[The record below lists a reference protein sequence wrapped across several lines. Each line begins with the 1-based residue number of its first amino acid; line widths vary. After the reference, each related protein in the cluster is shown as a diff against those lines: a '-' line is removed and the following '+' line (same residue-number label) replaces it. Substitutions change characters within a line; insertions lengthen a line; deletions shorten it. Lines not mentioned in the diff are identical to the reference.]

1 MALTM
6 NEIYEEILKE
16 GGMTPSKKVR
26 QTASRFPDKVAMR
39 YKEYGVWQETTY
51 EEFWKKSNYL
61 SMALKFFQI
70 EKGNSVAIHSENRPE
85 WFIADIGIQSLGAVS
100 VGLYPTNHSGS
111 VDACWSD
118 TPMGRRTA
126 PFHCSHPGVSPH
138 GVVVGGRASPSP
150 MQWATAALLE
160 RARRHVPGH
169 RIADFF

>member
-100 VGLYPTNHSGS
+100 VGLYPTNPASEVEYLLSHSES
-111 VDACWSD
+111 KILFAEDQEQVDK
-118 TPMGRRTA
+118 
-126 PFHCSHPGVSPH
+126 
-138 GVVVGGRASPSP
+138 
-150 MQWATAALLE
+150 ALEVIDKLPKLE
-160 RARRHVPGH
+160 KKFSKDDKGKLN
-169 RIADFF
+169 